1 VFDLSWGFSLAH
13 HVCLT
18 MIEFPNVLIVA
29 GRPLSTEVEA
39 EDKSLEAAEEIRQ
52 FALILVNR

>member
-1 VFDLSWGFSLAH
+1 
-13 HVCLT
+13 

-39 EDKSLEAAEEIRQ
+39 EDKSLEAAEELRR